1 MSETK
6 QEKKERQYREEL
18 LEGIPTIN
26 LAALFMPPIWGPAQG
41 IWITILFY
49 PLWLFAD
56 NVLYGAYS
64 NPTPLTII
72 LAVIVAVAMAAFT
85 IFFAKVSQPYALER
99 ALAKGIS
106 KEKYL
111 KQQRIWAVAMAIVA
125 ILMIAFATYYN
136 LVIRPTLGA

>member
-6 QEKKERQYREEL
+6 QEKKERQYREDL
-18 LEGIPTIN
+18 LEGVPTIN

-41 IWITILFY
+41 IWVTILFY

-56 NVLYGAYS
+56 NLFYAAYS
-64 NPTPLTII
+64 NPSPLSII
-72 LAVIVAVAMAAFT
+72 LALVVAVGLAVGT

-99 ALAKGIS
+99 ALAKGLS

-111 KQQRIWAVAMAIVA
+111 KNQRIWAVAMALIAIV
-125 ILMIAFATYYN
+125 MIALATYYN
-136 LVIRPTLGA
+136 LIIRPTLGA